1 MTRYIVRRNFRRHE
15 DTSPL
20 KIRTLLNTIIIMAT
34 KTNIRRDM
42 LCDNRKIVI
51 RVREIRCN
59 KFGVLYD

>member
-1 MTRYIVRRNFRRHE
+1 MTRYIVRRNFRRHD

-20 KIRTLLNTIIIMAT
+20 KIRTFNTIIIMAT